1 MARETKMLET
11 VTQYLSSN
19 CFSWRADKMRKQLP
33 KGPAENT
40 FYHKYYVV
48 RKLGS
53 GGYGTVFLVGR
64 RSDDKKFAAKIVPQD
79 RCRRTSWCS
88 ARQMWIPD
96 EVTIWEGLEQDEH
109 IVQLVESYL
118 ERGHWILVTEY
129 LTGYLDLFDYNITI
143 KKLPLSEVKA
153 ILRQVIKTCQRLI
166 EVGVDHRDIKDEN
179 LLYNPETRHVK
190 LLDFGSASRITPD
203 LTYNHIQ
210 GTDIYIP
217 HEFYSAGTY
226 TPDGGAVWSIGCL
239 AYILVNR
246 RPPFVNRE
254 HVKTHET
261 VTWLHPG
268 EGGVQEMVERCL
280 VKDPSQRITLN
291 ELAEMEWLSS
301 D

>member
-1 MARETKMLET
+1 
-11 VTQYLSSN
+11 
-19 CFSWRADKMRKQLP
+19 
-33 KGPAENT
+33 
-40 FYHKYYVV
+40 
-48 RKLGS
+48 
-53 GGYGTVFLVGR
+53 
-64 RSDDKKFAAKIVPQD
+64 
-79 RCRRTSWCS
+79 
-88 ARQMWIPD
+88 MWIPD

-210 GTDIYIP
+210 GKLQMFLSFDMHVSNFTCKIV
-217 HEFYSAGTY
+217 A
-226 TPDGGAVWSIGCL
+226 
-239 AYILVNR
+239 LVGLQ
-246 RPPFVNRE
+246 
-254 HVKTHET
+254 K
-261 VTWLHPG
+261 L
-268 EGGVQEMVERCL
+268 
-280 VKDPSQRITLN
+280 
-291 ELAEMEWLSS
+291 
-301 D
+301 